1 MRRPFSI
8 AIGARA
14 RSRRAFTLI
23 EVMFAVLL
31 MGVVGLAISGFLSAF
46 AAGTDARANMN
57 DPAIEST
64 LATRRLT
71 MLAPGFCWVLQSN
84 PGSAAIWLSDTV
96 PSRSVHLSELGL
108 VRFDETTGELV
119 YEFVDP
125 AFLRE
130 SYKLN
135 AELPLSSTDYI
146 ALMDEQRNEDRL
158 LRHIL
163 AEGIDEVVITTS
175 GVPEGQARISVT
187 IDGFSAAISLS
198 PPFLEEPLQ

>member
-1 MRRPFSI
+1 MNRTRSI
-8 AIGARA
+8 
-14 RSRRAFTLI
+14 RRAFTLI

-31 MGVVGLAISGFLSAF
+31 MGFVGLAISGFLSAF
-46 AAGTDARANMN
+46 ASGTDARTNMN

-71 MLAPGFCWVLQSN
+71 MLAPGFCWVLEAN
-84 PGSAAIWLSDTV
+84 PGNAAIWLSDTV

-108 VRFDETTGELV
+108 IRFDESTGELV

-130 SYKLN
+130 SYRLN
-135 AELPLSSTDYI
+135 AELPLASTDFV
-146 ALMDEQRNEDRL
+146 AVMGEQRAEGRL

-163 AEGIDEVVITTS
+163 AEGIDEVAMTTNGAAPGTARLGIT
-175 GVPEGQARISVT
+175 IN
-187 IDGFSAAISLS
+187 GFSATISLS